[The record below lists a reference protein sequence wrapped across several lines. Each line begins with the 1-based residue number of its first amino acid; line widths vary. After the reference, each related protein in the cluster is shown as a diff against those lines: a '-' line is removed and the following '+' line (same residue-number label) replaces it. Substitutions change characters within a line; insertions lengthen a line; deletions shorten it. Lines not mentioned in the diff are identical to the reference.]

1 MEEKERIS
9 EHIINYFLEGGDMDS
24 TLDTWLKENES
35 NKKDFYQYK
44 RIWQESGRYTGSATF
59 DENNAW
65 MKIDEINQKKE
76 NKRTLLRNLLYTVSG
91 VAASVL
97 VIFVL
102 SFWGILDK
110 QSNVMVSMT
119 ADYGS
124 RSEVVLPDGS
134 TVKLNAG
141 SNLVYS
147 YNSKEKIREV
157 DFRGEAFFDVSKSKT
172 PFVVNLANGLKVKV
186 WGTSF
191 NLRAYTDDELV
202 QASLVEGC
210 IELNHDDDK
219 LIMNAGEMAI
229 FNKQTDQI
237 ERVSGI
243 LSHSYSWLENK
254 LYMDNMSLSE
264 VCKYLSRWY
273 NVNITV
279 NKKLG
284 DSIHYN
290 GVIQE
295 ETIIDILEALSRLSN
310 ISFQVKGKN
319 ISITSK

>member
-1 MEEKERIS
+1 
-9 EHIINYFLEGGDMDS
+9 
-24 TLDTWLKENES
+24 
-35 NKKDFYQYK
+35 
-44 RIWQESGRYTGSATF
+44 
-59 DENNAW
+59 
-65 MKIDEINQKKE
+65 
-76 NKRTLLRNLLYTVSG
+76 
-91 VAASVL
+91 
-97 VIFVL
+97 
-102 SFWGILDK
+102 
-110 QSNVMVSMT
+110 MVSMT